1 MAVIVLLG
9 AGASFGSKK
18 ALPHTPPLGNKLF
31 DDLTARGGI
40 AARLP
45 KEIQNIFKSNFE
57 EGMLEYYKM
66 SDGNIMTFQR
76 ELAHYLAEFSPLP
89 DNIYIKLINTL
100 NRSRVIYSSLNYDLL
115 FEISAGH
122 CNLNTYYTSQNHTD
136 GVRLLKIHGSSNFW
150 PDIQTGSFVGCTFM
164 GSGRADIQAPIRPLN
179 QQQTIYKCLQ
189 EDSVAPAIAMFA
201 PGKQVKIS
209 PDYVEN
215 QYRMWLEA
223 VKKASKIFIVG
234 VRVHEVDT
242 HIWGELGKIKG
253 SVHYFGFENDKHEF
267 TQWKASS
274 VKDNAF
280 FHESDFENA
289 VEIIS
294 KTYKKT

>member
-31 DDLTARGGI
+31 DDLVARGGI

-45 KEIQNIFKSNFE
+45 KEIQNKFRLSFE
-57 EGMLEYYKM
+57 DGMLEYYKTTN
-66 SDGNIMTFQR
+66 GNIMTFQR
-76 ELAHYLAEFSPLP
+76 ELAHYLARFSPLP
-89 DNIYIKLINTL
+89 GNVYIKLIKSL

-115 FEISAGH
+115 FEISAGY
-122 CNLNTYYTSQNHTD
+122 CNLNTHYTSNNHVD

-150 PDIQTGSFVGCTFM
+150 PDIPTGTIVGCTFM

-179 QQQTIYKCLQ
+179 QKQTIYKCLQ

-215 QYRMWLEA
+215 QYAMWLDA
-223 VKKASKIFIVG
+223 VKIASKIFIVG

-242 HIWGELGKIKG
+242 HIWGELGKVKG
-253 SVHYFGFENDKHEF
+253 SVHYFGFKGDKHEF
-267 TQWKASS
+267 FQWKTHS
-274 VKDNAF
+274 VKHNAF
-280 FHESDFENA
+280 FHDSDFENS

-294 KTYKKT
+294 RIYK